1 MIAVCVSGLAREGY
15 QQALEI
21 AKKVFPYDFFYM
33 QWKNYPKPDVPN
45 CFLADEPV
53 YNYHNLLDTKTKP
66 NCPTWRRYTKKPNG
80 KIFRKQGLLQKT
92 KHNSKQ
98 IIAHYYLVK
107 SLPSKY
113 KTIIKLRY
121 DTILSTKVNFA
132 PFIER
137 AQNGEVIGFSGS
149 VLGKKV
155 DDPLRELG
163 KKEWYLLDHLIF
175 HPREKLQNVDK
186 LFEDKN
192 LLGAEWGWYQ
202 VLCHQWNDDNFMNV
216 DGGNVLV
223 THTQK

>member
-15 QQALEI
+15 KEVLQI
-21 AKKVFPYDFFYM
+21 AKKVFPYDTFYM
-33 QWKNYPKPDVPN
+33 QWKGYPTPDVPN
-45 CFLADEPV
+45 CFLTDEPV

-66 NCPTWRRYTKKPNG
+66 NCPVWRRYTKKPDG
-80 KIFRKQGLLQKT
+80 KIFRRQGLLEKT

-98 IIAHYYLVK
+98 IIAHYRLVK
-107 SLPSKY
+107 TLPDKY
-113 KTIIKLRY
+113 KTIIKFRY
-121 DTILSTKVNFA
+121 DTILSTKVDFK
-132 PFIER
+132 PYIER

-149 VLGKKV
+149 VPGKDV
-155 DDPLRELG
+155 DSPLKELG
-163 KKEWYLLDHLIF
+163 KKNWYLLDHMIF

-186 LFEDKN
+186 LFENKN

-223 THTQK
+223 THTK

>member
-1 MIAVCVSGLAREGY
+1 MKIKRFDPVELKAWNSIY
-15 QQALEI
+15 PDIQ
-21 AKKVFPYDFFYM
+21 Y
-33 QWKNYPKPDVPN
+33 KNK
-45 CFLADEPV
+45 
-53 YNYHNLLDTKTKP
+53 
-66 NCPTWRRYTKKPNG
+66 
-80 KIFRKQGLLQKT
+80 

-98 IIAHYYLVK
+98 IIAHYRLVN

-121 DTILSTKVNFA
+121 DTILSTKVNFI

-137 AQNGEVIGFSGS
+137 AQNGEVVGFSGS
-149 VLGKKV
+149 VPGRNV
-155 DDPLRELG
+155 DDPLKELG

-186 LFEDKN
+186 LFKDKN

-216 DGGNVLV
+216 EGGNVIV
-223 THTQK
+223 AHTK